1 MYDDQPSA
9 NYPYKDVIGK
19 PWNQQFG
26 YIALGYFRTES
37 EIQNSPKQI
46 GNPRVGDLKYKDIN
60 GDGIVDTDDY
70 VAIGRTAIPEI
81 NYGLVP
87 ILVIKILM
95 SHSSFKVLAM
105 LPDS

>member
-1 MYDDQPSA
+1 M
-9 NYPYKDVIGK
+9 
-19 PWNQQFG
+19 
-26 YIALGYFRTES
+26 GYFRTES

-81 NYGLVP
+81 NYGFGANISYTLIP
-87 ILVIKILM
+87 QHFDLTLFI
-95 SHSSFKVLAM
+95 SS
-105 LPDS
+105 